1 VTIARKY
8 SPAEIKTLDK
18 RVQAMR
24 HAYGF
29 YDFESGAIELGC
41 EEQYVAE
48 AIWHETIH
56 SVLFEQFFLEANAMW
71 DLIAD
76 ELQEFLFDRCPPE
89 KTYIQTLPEPRA
101 KPIDDGYYVGRK
113 QREKSERIGWKPCMQ
128 KRVPIRTPRRLEV
141 K

>member
-1 VTIARKY
+1 MTIARKY

-56 SVLFEQFFLEANAMW
+56 SVLFEQFFLEAL
-71 DLIAD
+71 DIPD
-76 ELQEFLFDRCPPE
+76 PE
-89 KTYIQTLPEPRA
+89 ILGRVLVDPRA
-101 KPIDDGYYVGRK
+101 DGCNID
-113 QREKSERIGWKPCMQ
+113 QQ
-128 KRVPIRTPRRLEV
+128 RVPGEILEG
-141 K
+141 